1 LSMAAK
7 HRSITL
13 VFGLVLIILGAA
25 LIVVPAGAW
34 KVWTGTKLA
43 SIGTDQYGVTLTM
56 DLYLQDGTK
65 LTGPL
70 ICGSTTNLANPS
82 PDCYNHNPR
91 LVGSASDPWAIYDL
105 TSTNYPAST
114 TLLKAHGTLT
124 YNGAGSW
131 GAAGS
136 AVKGVAVDISWYFVG
151 TQPSGSFQVFPMT
164 ETSTNSQGVYDSQY
178 FQVPSQANNMKIVWF
193 AEVYKGP
200 YSSPEGC
207 AQFSTSSAYCFA
219 QSPHYLMSVGPLVN
233 QTGLSIWVGQG
244 CAQTNYPTASST
256 CFKVWEDGA
265 DKYGAQE
272 VSVTLPFTIIA
283 VATVGPDIGTDSSGK
298 PLIYVHA
305 KNLAYGS
312 PIEQNCFPAQM
323 RKLSSSYGYQGGT
336 KGVYVLVIGSLTSST
351 DCLTR
356 SAGSDTGIP
365 IGRFDMEFT
374 TSTTPPWVQSSVVLA
389 IIHIGSTGGVIDTS
403 TWTWPSI
410 TLTQWV
416 GGIFALFGVG
426 MVGVAIVPRKRP

>member
-1 LSMAAK
+1 MSSKA
-7 HRSITL
+7 RSHVAML
-13 VFGLVLIILGAA
+13 AFGIIIIIVGAA

-91 LVGSASDPWAIYDL
+91 LVGSPSDPWAVYDL

-200 YSSPEGC
+200 YSSPESC
-207 AQFSTSSAYCFA
+207 PQFSTSSAYCFA

-244 CAQTNYPTASST
+244 CLQTNYPTTSTT
-256 CFKVWEDGA
+256 CFKVWEDGS
-265 DKYGAQE
+265 DKYGATE

-283 VATVGPDIGTDSSGK
+283 VATVGPEPSAIW
-298 PLIYVHA
+298 IHA

-312 PIEQNCFPAQM
+312 PIEQSCFPSPM
-323 RKLSSSYGYQGGT
+323 RTLSGSGYQGGT
-336 KGVYVLVIGSLTSST
+336 KKVYALVVGSLS
-351 DCLTR
+351 DPANCLTKPQ
-356 SAGSDTGIP
+356 SADTGIP
-365 IGRFDMEFT
+365 TGRYDMEFT
-374 TSTTPPWVQSSVVLA
+374 TSSTLPWVQSSVVLA
-389 IIHIGSTGGVIDTS
+389 ILHIEAPSNILG
-403 TWTWPSI
+403 WTFPSI
-410 TLTQWV
+410 TLVQ
-416 GGIFALFGVG
+416 GIGAVLVLFGFAAVG
-426 MVGVAIVPRKRP
+426 LVTVPLSRRRR